1 MRKSAWGHTSEATN
15 ADVLSDVFE
24 SQGIDNPNQGTGL
37 VVTGLVS
44 GLQSL
49 ECLSTNMDPKYEAAP
64 GKFWQCLHV
73 PATPRVGDFSED
85 VLIYA

>member
-1 MRKSAWGHTSEATN
+1 MA
-15 ADVLSDVFE
+15 FE
-24 SQGIDNPNQGTGL
+24 SQDIDHPNQGVGW
-37 VVTGLVS
+37 VVTSLVS

-49 ECLSTNMDPKYEAAP
+49 ECLSTNMEPKYEAVP
-64 GKFWQCLHV
+64 GKFWQRLHV